1 MRNIKIN
8 WLLSLALLPQA
19 FIGVARGSEAVSPTQ
34 FLLEQV
40 RLGEAANKD
49 ELVKQSLSPEHDG
62 PE

>member
-19 FIGVARGSEAVSPTQ
+19 FIGVARGAEAVSPTQ

-40 RLGEAANKD
+40 RLGEATNKD
-49 ELVKQSLSPEHDG
+49 ELVK
-62 PE
+62 